1 MKEIHIYNVPDRKVN
16 GMWLKSYVETRD
28 GQKYRCTT
36 RAGKLWAGISTRL
49 SKAFQEKNLSYLNK
63 TNEFSDF
70 QKFAEWCQDQFGYLN
85 TTENGRH
92 WHLDKD
98 ILNNESKGYSEDNC
112 LFVPEHINTLFSWR
126 KTFEQQYSIG
136 VCRRRPGK
144 RMTQDYSK
152 PFVTR
157 CFSLDILSDKTFYF
171 ETEYEAHRKWQEC
184 KAQKIR
190 YLIETDISISGHTK
204 LIEGLERIKV
214 ILLDDLKNNRAT
226 QR

>member
-1 MKEIHIYNVPDRKVN
+1 MKDLHIYNVEDCKID
-16 GMWLKSYVETRD
+16 GLWLKSYGKTVG

-36 RAGKLWAGISTRL
+36 RAGKLWAGIHTRL
-49 SKAFQEKNLSYLNK
+49 STTFKEKNPSYLNK
-63 TNEFSDF
+63 VNDFSDF
-70 QKFAEWCQDQFGYLN
+70 QSFAEWCQSQFGYLN

-98 ILNNESKGYSEDNC
+98 ILDPDAIGYGEGNC
-112 LFVPEHINTLFSWR
+112 IFVPEYINTLFSWR

-136 VCRRRPGK
+136 ICRRGPGK
-144 RMTQDYSK
+144 RMTQEYSR

-157 CFSLDILSDKTFYF
+157 GFDIERLSDRTFYF
-171 ETEYEAHRKWQEC
+171 ETEQEAHRKWQEC
-184 KAQKIR
+184 KMQKLR
-190 YLIETDISISGHTK
+190 HLIDTDKSIADHSK
-204 LIEGLERIKV
+204 LIIGLQRIEA